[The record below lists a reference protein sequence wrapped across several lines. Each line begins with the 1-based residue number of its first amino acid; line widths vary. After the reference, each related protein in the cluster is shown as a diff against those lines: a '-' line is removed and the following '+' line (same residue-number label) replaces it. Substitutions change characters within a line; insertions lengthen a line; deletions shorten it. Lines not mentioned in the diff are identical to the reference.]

1 MILSSCSPYFEEVL
15 SGISP
20 LQHPVLFMK
29 DIPFWIL
36 KALCDF
42 MYAGEVHILQDHL
55 EDLITA
61 ANALKVILIIQL
73 SMICINYSLFLL
85 T

>member
-15 SGISP
+15 NGIGP
-20 LQHPVLFMK
+20 FQHPVLFMK

-42 MYAGEVHILQDHL
+42 MYAGEVHILQDKL
-55 EDLITA
+55 QELLNVATT
-61 ANALKVILIIQL
+61 LKV
-73 SMICINYSLFLL
+73 S
-85 T
+85 